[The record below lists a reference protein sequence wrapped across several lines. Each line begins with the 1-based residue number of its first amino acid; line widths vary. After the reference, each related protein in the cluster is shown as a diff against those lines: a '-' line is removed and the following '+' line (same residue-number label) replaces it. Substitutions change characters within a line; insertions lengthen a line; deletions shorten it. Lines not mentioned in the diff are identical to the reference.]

1 MDVAELR
8 PGLWRWTAPH
18 PRWSP
23 GAAWPRAV
31 GCVYAELRDSLVL
44 IDPLVPAEPEAAA
57 RFWGALDGD
66 RRRLADHNV
75 EVLLTAAWHRRS
87 ADAVA
92 ERYDAAV
99 RLPGEAVPEG
109 AEKEV
114 FEAGEWREAVVAL
127 PDFEAVVFGDVI
139 QGDGRG
145 GLEMP
150 PDWWPPEDPRTV
162 QIRTELRH
170 VLRWPL
176 EIVLV
181 SHGEPILEGG
191 RAALAQ
197 ALEM

>member
-1 MDVAELR
+1 VDVAELR

-23 GAAWPRAV
+23 GAAWPREV
-31 GCVYAELRDSLVL
+31 GCVYAQVSDAIVL
-44 IDPLVPAEPEAAA
+44 IDPLVPMEAEQAA
-57 RFWGALDGD
+57 RFWRALDGD
-66 RRRLADHNV
+66 RRRLADRGV

-92 ERYDAAV
+92 ERYEAEV
-99 RLPGEAVPEG
+99 RLPGDPLPKRVEA
-109 AEKEV
+109 EV
-114 FEAGEWREAVVAL
+114 FEAGEWREAVFAL
-127 PDFEAVVFGDVI
+127 PDYEAVVFGDVI

-150 PDWWPPEDPRTV
+150 PDWWPPGDQRTV
-162 QIRTELRH
+162 QIRRELQR
-170 VLRWPL
+170 VLRWPIEL
-176 EIVLV
+176 VLV